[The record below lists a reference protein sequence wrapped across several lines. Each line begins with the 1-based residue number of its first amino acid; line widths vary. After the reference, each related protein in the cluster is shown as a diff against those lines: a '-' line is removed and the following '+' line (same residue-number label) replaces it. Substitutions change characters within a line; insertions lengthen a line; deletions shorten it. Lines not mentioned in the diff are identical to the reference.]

1 LWLRKLGALEDS
13 ACPVVRGFA
22 GSLRLRLG
30 LHLNIDDWKPAPAI
44 TATCPGCK
52 TIIEGIPAARD
63 HSLKCASWGGG
74 YGVTQRHHAVRDS
87 VAELL
92 TEAGAIVSKEL
103 SIDADR
109 IMDIVA
115 STPEGHHYWLDVG
128 VTSGPP
134 DAMEKK
140 KRTKYD
146 KIAVQHDAKFHP
158 LIFNLQAQPSKET
171 RDALHTLSC
180 ELEIPLTRLMA
191 KITAAIVSG
200 NGLAVSKAEAYMRTS
215 IGNRFFENDFVP
227 PPIPVPEVDILMDD
241 IGLNP
246 EAHAEWSSTLE
257 MNDPELQHTF
267 RANTGTVRPD
277 DELGA
282 AANYRETFAA
292 KSNSSGAAP
301 AASNIS

>member
-1 LWLRKLGALEDS
+1 M
-13 ACPVVRGFA
+13 
-22 GSLRLRLG
+22 
-30 LHLNIDDWKPAPAI
+30 
-44 TATCPGCK
+44 K

-140 KRTKYD
+140 KRNKYD

-180 ELEIPLTRLMA
+180 EL
-191 KITAAIVSG
+191 
-200 NGLAVSKAEAYMRTS
+200 
-215 IGNRFFENDFVP
+215 GNRFFENDFVP